1 MVRTLNGIAKPEKG
15 QIMERQRATAEPI
28 LGNGGDEL
36 KAAQARW
43 ELHLAI
49 LHEEERR
56 LVQALE
62 AISSDPSAAP
72 QLAVARLSAARAQC
86 NEAFQSLMTAIAHRA
101 SVVGASVATHEAR

>member
-1 MVRTLNGIAKPEKG
+1 
-15 QIMERQRATAEPI
+15 MERRATPEPV

-62 AISSDPSAAP
+62 VVSSNASAAP
-72 QLAVARLSAARAQC
+72 QLAVARLTAARAQC
-86 NEAFQSLMTAIAHRA
+86 NEAFQSLMGTIARRA
-101 SVVGASVATHEAR
+101 SLVGAAAASAGDDTTDE

>member
-1 MVRTLNGIAKPEKG
+1 
-15 QIMERQRATAEPI
+15 MERQCANAEPV

-56 LVQALE
+56 LVRALE
-62 AISSDPSAAP
+62 VISSDPSAP
-72 QLAVARLSAARAQC
+72 PHLAVDRLSAARVQC
-86 NEAFQSLMTAIAHRA
+86 NEAFQSLMNAIARRA
-101 SVVGASVATHEAR
+101 SLVATHRT